1 MSDTVIETRG
11 LRRSFGCHPAL
22 DGLNLGVPSGS
33 IFGFLGRNGA
43 GKTTTIRILMGL
55 IRPDGGEARVPA
67 PASNSA
73 AALVSSPKTKTST
86 PT

>member
-1 MSDTVIETRG
+1 MSDTVIETSG

-22 DGLNLGVPSGS
+22 DGLNLGVPSVPMAAKPASSMSPSPG
-33 IFGFLGRNGA
+33 
-43 GKTTTIRILMGL
+43 
-55 IRPDGGEARVPA
+55 PA

-73 AALVSSPKTKTST
+73 AAWVSTPNTSSST